1 MRFLDPIAVVY
12 LLLAVWV
19 LFVGSVVSSKLDGTQ
34 AVIAA
39 DASGAGSD
47 AVIVSPAAV
56 ERAGPVAVE
65 VVPGSGAEAIAT
77 LLRARGVLTETGR
90 FRTLL
95 DYTGVGAQLRAGRYE
110 FTTDMPAAE
119 VIRKMRLGLTREVVL
134 VVPEGKRVEEVGELV
149 IGLGVAS
156 TEEWEKALALPRLEP
171 LLRSRPEGADLT
183 GYLFP
188 ATYPLS
194 EDSTAASLVEAMVD
208 AFGDAVSPAV
218 RSQIEAS
225 SMTLHEVI
233 TLASI
238 IEREALLADERP
250 LIASVFL
257 NRLEAGIALYAD
269 PTVQFAITE
278 GIEERPAGG
287 WWKRELTIEDLA
299 FDSSYNTYIVA
310 GLPPGPIASPGL
322 GAILAVLRPASTDYL
337 YFVAKGDG
345 SHAFAETLAEHEAN
359 VERYIQP

>member
-1 MRFLDPIAVVY
+1 MPEYEDALRFLHRDD
-12 LLLAVWV
+12 LADMGITHLHVTDAWMDV
-19 LFVGSVVSSKLDGTQ
+19 LALQ
-34 AVIAA
+34 A
-39 DASGAGSD
+39 
-47 AVIVSPAAV
+47 
-56 ERAGPVAVE
+56 R
-65 VVPGSGAEAIAT
+65 
-77 LLRARGVLTETGR
+77 R
-90 FRTLL
+90 LL
-95 DYTGVGAQLRAGRYE
+95 D
-110 FTTDMPAAE
+110 
-119 VIRKMRLGLTREVVL
+119 
-134 VVPEGKRVEEVGELV
+134 
-149 IGLGVAS
+149 
-156 TEEWEKALALPRLEP
+156 EP
-171 LLRSRPEGADLT
+171 T
-183 GYLFP
+183 QFK
-188 ATYPLS
+188 
-194 EDSTAASLVEAMVD
+194 
-208 AFGDAVSPAV
+208 
-218 RSQIEAS
+218 
-225 SMTLHEVI
+225 
-233 TLASI
+233 
-238 IEREALLADERP
+238 LLADERP

>member
-1 MRFLDPIAVVY
+1 MRFLDPIALVY
-12 LLLAVWV
+12 LFLAVWV
-19 LFVGSVVSSKLDGTQ
+19 LFVASTVSSRVDGTQ

-39 DASGAGSD
+39 DAAGIGGD
-47 AVIVSPAAV
+47 ITVSARSV
-56 ERAGPVAVE
+56 ERDGPVAVE
-65 VVPGSGAEAIAT
+65 VVPGADASAIAT
-77 LLRARGVLTETGR
+77 LLLSRGVLTETGR
-90 FRTLL
+90 FRALL
-95 DYTGVGAQLRAGRYE
+95 DYTGTGAQLRSGRYE
-110 FTTDMPAAE
+110 FTTNTPAAE

-134 VVPEGKRVEEVGELV
+134 VVPEGLRVEEIGELV
-149 IGLGVAS
+149 VGLRVA
-156 TEEWEKALALPRLEP
+156 TAEEWEEALAEPRLEP

-188 ATYPLS
+188 ATYQLS
-194 EDSTAASLVEAMVD
+194 EDTTAESLVEAMVE
-208 AFGDAVSPAV
+208 AFASAVSPAV
-218 RSQIEAS
+218 RSQVEAS
-225 SMTLHEVI
+225 GMTLHEVV

-250 LIASVFL
+250 IIASVFL

-278 GIEERPAGG
+278 GLDERPADG
-287 WWKRELTIEDLA
+287 WWKRELTVDDLA

-310 GLPPGPIASPGL
+310 GLPPGPIANPGR
-322 GAILAVLRPASTDYL
+322 GAILAVLRPAGTDYL

-359 VERYIQP
+359 VERYVQP